1 MSADNPSEILERLF
15 EVIESR
21 KGGDADTSYTAKLLI
36 GGAPKI
42 GKKLSE
48 EAAEVTI
55 AALSEGKDAVARES
69 ADLLYHL
76 LVMWAA
82 MGVRPEDVYAELKK
96 REGTSGIAEKNSRG
110 K

>member
-1 MSADNPSEILERLF
+1 MSAENPSDVLERLF
-15 EVIESR
+15 KVIESR
-21 KGGDADTSYTAKLLI
+21 KGADADASYTAKLLS

-82 MGVRPEDVYAELKK
+82 MGVTPDDVYAELRK
-96 REGTSGIAEKNSRG
+96 REGTSGIEEKNSRG